1 MRSSQTQAGA
11 LTAVASRPI
20 TVSRGASFTS
30 FASRC
35 PSMCKRAL
43 SAPSRSDGALRGCNL
58 QAMAHQCRKVSQQL
72 LLFINGDSGVMHI
85 FIVFSFF
92 ETKCPRLVTI
102 RSSYG
107 VPLVILPLPPLES
120 GITDHD
126 PLIPVIEGIS

>member
-35 PSMCKRAL
+35 PSMCKRVL

-58 QAMAHQCRKVSQQL
+58 QAMPHQCRKVSQQL

-85 FIVFSFF
+85 FIVFSFL
-92 ETKCPRLVTI
+92 RQN
-102 RSSYG
+102 
-107 VPLVILPLPPLES
+107 VPGWYQYVAHMAS
-120 GITDHD
+120 H
-126 PLIPVIEGIS
+126 S